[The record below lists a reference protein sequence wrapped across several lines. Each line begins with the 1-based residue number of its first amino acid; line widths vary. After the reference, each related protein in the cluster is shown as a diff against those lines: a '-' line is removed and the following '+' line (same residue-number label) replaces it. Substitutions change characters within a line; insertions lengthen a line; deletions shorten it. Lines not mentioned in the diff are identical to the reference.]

1 MSICLQNGLGL
12 LVDIMVN
19 AHYLRFIDNSK
30 HMRITWM
37 LKPTS
42 KHFNGKLGNQSE
54 MLSSHQ
60 RWQLEGVE
68 KEINLKCLLQSI
80 GGN

>member
-1 MSICLQNGLGL
+1 MSIRLQNELGL
-12 LVDIMVN
+12 LVDIMVD

-30 HMRITWM
+30 HTRIAWM

-42 KHFNGKLGNQSE
+42 KDLNGKLENQSE

-60 RWQLEGVE
+60 RWQLDGIE
-68 KEINLKCLLQSI
+68 KEINLKCLLQSR